1 MVFTHAMMRTQYRV
15 QLTTPGAEAAVSTPL
30 GALAGRKPQPA
41 DSRRAGELI
50 ELFVGEA
57 GFLVYDFSVVRPV
70 ARPFDAPAVAA
81 LDAEAR

>member
-15 QLTTPGAEAAVSTPL
+15 QLTTPGAETAVSTPL

-57 GFLVYDFSVVRPV
+57 GFRPGEI
-70 ARPFDAPAVAA
+70 ADADPGLGGKRRNQIGRAHV
-81 LDAEAR
+81 